1 MDRVDVWLA
10 GALLPGADSQKAA
23 TAFARAAGLRP
34 EQALTLLNSGR
45 PRLVKRDL
53 SLEQGRAYV
62 LQLRA
67 LGIGS
72 GLRPSGAP
80 APAAVPEAQAQA
92 KPAPSGATAGMSGPA
107 PPSRAPSA
115 PRTPRPVWPSSP
127 PWPRPPGARWA
138 TPSSSGATT
147 PTPPPTYYEIGRAS
161 CRERV

>member
-92 KPAPSGATAGMSGPA
+92 KPAKFVDRKS
-107 PPSRAPSA
+107 
-115 PRTPRPVWPSSP
+115 V
-127 PWPRPPGARWA
+127 
-138 TPSSSGATT
+138 
-147 PTPPPTYYEIGRAS
+147 
-161 CRERV
+161 V